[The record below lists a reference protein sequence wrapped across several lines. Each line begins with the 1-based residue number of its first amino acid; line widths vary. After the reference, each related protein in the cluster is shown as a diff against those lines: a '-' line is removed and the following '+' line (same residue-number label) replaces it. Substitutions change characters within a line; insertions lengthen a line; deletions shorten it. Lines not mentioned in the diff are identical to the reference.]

1 MKEKIILLL
10 AIFLPILSFI
20 LIYFIAKDS
29 PCSLDY
35 HNNKCGYVDKC
46 GNIGKKCPSG
56 KTCNGFTCEEQL
68 QENIPQSTIE
78 YNQNKKS
85 FKYDKNENLIK
96 GICYFDID
104 DTLTTAKGDPD
115 EIIQT
120 CLDNNFAVGIITASG
135 RTIDDI
141 CSGESKGGRQNANWM
156 SNKLCKQ
163 FRENNGKMF
172 NSLVFVAGQDL
183 ESFIKEHNY
192 GTNLDYGH
200 IKSLSM
206 IRGQELY
213 PHLSYKDIVLFDDN
227 SLVMEQVKQI
237 NPELQVVC
245 SHPKCNGVFL
255 TKELVDKKLKSMI
268 NNK

>member
-10 AIFLPILSFI
+10 AIFLPIVSF
-20 LIYFIAKDS
+20 LFIYFIAKGS

-46 GNIGKKCPSG
+46 GNVGKKCPTG
-56 KTCNGFTCEEQL
+56 KTCNGVECKEQL
-68 QENIPQSTIE
+68 HDYIPQSTTE
-78 YNQNKKS
+78 YNQSKENFDYDNK
-85 FKYDKNENLIK
+85 ENLIK

-120 CLDNNFAVGIITASG
+120 CFDNNFAVGIITAST

-141 CSGESKGGRQNANWM
+141 CSGDYKGGRQNANWM

-172 NSLVFVAGQDL
+172 NSLLFVAGQDL
-183 ESFIKEHNY
+183 KSFIKESNY
-192 GTNLDYGH
+192 DSNLDYGH
-200 IKSLSM
+200 IKALSM
-206 IRGQELY
+206 IRGKDLY

-237 NPELQVVC
+237 NHELQVVC
-245 SHPKCNGVFL
+245 SHPKCNGTFL
-255 TKELVDKKLKSMI
+255 TKELVSKKIKSMI

>member
-1 MKEKIILLL
+1 MKEKIILLV

-20 LIYFIAKDS
+20 VIYFIAKDS

-35 HNNKCGYVDKC
+35 HNNKCGYVDQC
-46 GNIGKKCPSG
+46 GNVGKKCPSG
-56 KTCNGFTCEEQL
+56 KTCDGIVCKEQT
-68 QENIPQSTIE
+68 QEN
-78 YNQNKKS
+78 NQNNES
-85 FKYDKNENLIK
+85 FNYENLVK

-115 EIIQT
+115 DIIQT
-120 CLDNNFAVGIITASG
+120 CLDHNFAVGIITASA

-200 IKSLSM
+200 IKGLSM
-206 IRGQELY
+206 MRGKKLY

-227 SLVMEQVKQI
+227 SLVLQQVKEI
-237 NPELQVVC
+237 NPDLQVRC
-245 SHPKCNGVFL
+245 SHHKCGGSVL
-255 TKELVDKKLKSMI
+255 TKEIVDKQIKSMI
-268 NNK
+268 NTNNNI

>member
-1 MKEKIILLL
+1 MKETITLLIS
-10 AIFLPILSFI
+10 IFLPILSFI
-20 LIYFIAKDS
+20 VIYFIAKDS

-46 GNIGKKCPSG
+46 GNVGKKCPSG
-56 KTCNGFTCEEQL
+56 KTCDGIVCKEQT
-68 QENIPQSTIE
+68 QENISQSVIQ
-78 YNQNKKS
+78 YNQNKES
-85 FKYDKNENLIK
+85 FKYKNLVK

-120 CLDNNFAVGIITASG
+120 CLDHNFAVGIITASA

-163 FRENNGKMF
+163 FRENNGKLF

-183 ESFIKEHNY
+183 ESFIKEYNY

-200 IKSLSM
+200 IKGLSM
-206 IRGQELY
+206 VKGKDLY

-245 SHPKCNGVFL
+245 SHPKCNGTFL
-255 TKELVDKKLKSMI
+255 TKELVNKKIKSMI
-268 NNK
+268 NK